1 LLERVM
7 GVECGKFLREQAER
21 CRGLATNLTEPKI
34 NLTLRNLAEEYELRA
49 TQAVS
54 GTGTRPGT

>member
-1 LLERVM
+1 M

-49 TQAVS
+49 AEAVS
-54 GTGTRPGT
+54 GTNTGQGA